1 MKASVYARIGLVV
14 AGFLSAGFVLAQASD
29 AEVVS
34 FGKRAPSVAELQKAF
49 APPPSSELQGMGL
62 SQPTQAVRKS
72 IDMELFFDFGSADIS
87 SKSKAQL
94 ATLGEYL
101 QTAKIGQ
108 GEFHI
113 EGHTDGVGSL
123 EANRNLSARRA
134 QAVKNFLVSEYRI
147 NANALTVAGLGDTQL
162 KDPGN
167 PSSEINRRVAFSV
180 TYK

>member
-1 MKASVYARIGLVV
+1 MKASVHTRVGLVV
-14 AGFLSAGFVLAQASD
+14 AGFLMAGSVLAQAPD
-29 AEVVS
+29 GGVVS
-34 FGKRAPSVAELQKAF
+34 FGKRAPSVGELQKAF
-49 APPPSSELQGMGL
+49 APPSELQGMGL
-62 SQPTQAVRKS
+62 SQPTQPVKKS
-72 IDMELFFDFGSADIS
+72 IDMELLFGFGSADIS

-108 GEFHI
+108 GEFRI

-123 EANRNLSARRA
+123 EANRGLSERRA
-134 QAVKNFLVSEYRI
+134 QAVKNFLVSEYRV
-147 NANALTVAGLGDTQL
+147 NSNVLSVAGLGDTQL
-162 KDPGN
+162 KDPKN